1 MMRAI
6 SLLGVVLLAVMIAE
20 SASGQADEALPGA
33 PEFAGV
39 LAQYSAYVLPESD
52 RARADSINRA
62 MREAQDAARRATN
75 DAEKQAAVSKRS
87 EAVEQLSRLLES
99 CPALIRVEV
108 GEGQRTLPPAAPVA
122 MSAETGALLFRVAAG
137 PGPARAVTADF
148 DLSDH
153 SSPRLQAA
161 VAPGCV
167 TWLLVA
173 LNRVPTLTTE
183 IQIEITTG
191 GGPTTI
197 VPMTLTTPDRGTLD
211 VTILSDDTRKPAPA
225 MVRLERKLDGRLF
238 GPSNALDFG
247 PQFDHQ
253 GNFAPQ
259 RRTNN
264 TGAAAGSFWVCPG
277 PFSMQLAQGE
287 YAITVAR
294 GTEHEAI
301 SEDVTIASNKTTVRT
316 IRPRRWVDMRKHGW
330 WSGDDHFH
338 CQILS
343 DADAERAMQ
352 WAQAE
357 DVHLCNIVK
366 MGDISRTWFDQ
377 RGFGAE
383 YRVADGDYILSPGQE
398 CPRTHN
404 ELGHTIHMNIRNMIR
419 DTGQY
424 YLYETVFD
432 EVQAQGGLSGYCHV
446 NSGIFHVHRD
456 MTMNIPKE
464 KVDFVELLQFAN
476 LGTDLYYDF
485 LNTGFRVTASAG
497 SDVPWGGSV
506 GEVRLYA
513 YLGKKKFTADNWFAA
528 VGEGHT
534 FVTNGIVL
542 DLQVERAI
550 PGDTITVSE
559 DKPLRVRAKA
569 IGDPRR
575 GVPAK
580 LDVIV
585 HGESYKHA
593 ESTNPEQ
600 QELSLSFTIPA
611 GNGFWVAVRAE
622 GSDGSRAHTTP
633 IYVVREGLR
642 FWKYDA
648 APALIEKRLASLA
661 EIEQIV
667 ADAQERNAAGQV
679 DDNRA
684 IKQLALQGPA
694 LLERVSAAKELYAE
708 LSRVADSEATR
719 RAVK

>member
-1 MMRAI
+1 MRINLCRSALF
-6 SLLGVVLLAVMIAE
+6 SVLVFTLLAHAD
-20 SASGQADEALPGA
+20 DEALPGA
-33 PEFAGV
+33 PEFAGA
-39 LAQYSAYVLPESD
+39 LAQYSAYVLPEAG
-52 RARADSINRA
+52 RAQADGINRA
-62 MREAQDAARRATN
+62 LREAQDLAKRATT
-75 DAEKQAAVSKRS
+75 DVEKQTAAEKRLAAVGQLQQLLASGPKVI
-87 EAVEQLSRLLES
+87 EVQVEDKQATLA
-99 CPALIRVEV
+99 PA
-108 GEGQRTLPPAAPVA
+108 PPMNMA
-122 MSAETGALLFRVAAG
+122 AETGALLFRVTTGAG
-137 PGPARAVTADF
+137 PERAITADF

-153 SSPRLQAA
+153 SSPRLRVQ

-167 TWLLVA
+167 TWVLVT
-173 LNRVPTLTTE
+173 LNRVPTLTTHVE
-183 IQIEITTG
+183 IEFSAG

-197 VPMTLTTPDRGTLD
+197 LPMTLTTPDRGTLE
-211 VTILSDDTRKPAPA
+211 VTILSDDSGKPTPA
-225 MVRLERKLDGRLF
+225 MVRLERKLDGRHF

-264 TGAAAGSFWVCPG
+264 VGSAGGSFWVCPG
-277 PFSMQLAQGE
+277 PFTMQLAPGA
-287 YAITVAR
+287 YTIVVAR
-294 GTEHEAI
+294 GTEHEAV
-301 SEDVTIASNKTTVRT
+301 SEEVTVASNKTTART
-316 IRPRRWVDMRKHGW
+316 VRPRRWIDMRKRGW

-343 DADAERAMQ
+343 DADAERAMR

-357 DVHLCNIVK
+357 DVHLCNVVK

-377 RGFGAE
+377 RGFGAA
-383 YRVADGDYILSPGQE
+383 YRVMDADYILSPGQE

-419 DTGQY
+419 DTSRY
-424 YLYETVFD
+424 YLYDTVFD
-432 EVQAQGGLSGYCHV
+432 EVQDQGGLSGYCHV

-456 MTMNIPKE
+456 MTMNVPKG

-476 LGTDLYYDF
+476 LGTDIYYDF
-485 LNTGFRVTASAG
+485 LNTGFKVTASAG

-513 YLGKKKFTADNWFAA
+513 YLGRKRFTADNWFAA

-534 FVTNGIVL
+534 FVTNGIML
-542 DLQVERAI
+542 DLRVEKAI
-550 PGDTITVSE
+550 PGDTITVTD
-559 DKPLRVRAKA
+559 DKPLRVRATA

-585 HGESYKHA
+585 HGDSYKHA
-593 ESTNPEQ
+593 ESTDPEQ
-600 QELSLSFTIPA
+600 KELSLSFTIPA
-611 GNGFWVAVRAE
+611 GNGFWIAARAE

-648 APALIEKRLASLA
+648 VPALIEKRLASLA

-667 ADAQERNAAGQV
+667 TDAQTRDAAGQV

-684 IKQLALQGPA
+684 IKQLAIQGPA
-694 LLERVSAAKELYAE
+694 LLERVKAANELYDE
-708 LSRVADSEATR
+708 LTRVAEAEREARTR
-719 RAVK
+719 Q